1 MATVALGRSQGLAS
15 PRSERSESAPY
26 RHIDISLA
34 LATLALAALGVLM
47 VFSATRGPVDDGAT
61 GDTSFLSK
69 QALFV
74 GLGIVMMVA
83 ISAVDY
89 RLWRRLAPLVY
100 VVSLLVLGLVLSPLG
115 TESKGTQA
123 WFQFGSFQFQP
134 SEVGKVGLIITLGA
148 YLALRNDELRW
159 RHLVVALVL
168 AGAPMALILLQPD
181 LGTALVFM
189 AITTGM
195 LLVGGAQVK
204 HIVLVTIIGLVGVFA
219 ILTSDVL
226 AEYQKDRLTS
236 FLDPQSDVRDETYN
250 IDQSQIAI
258 GAGGWGGWGL
268 FNGPQTRSGQVPE
281 QQTDFIFTVV
291 GEELGFM
298 GAAGVLVLYGFILWR
313 IWRIAHLARD
323 QFGMLLCV
331 GVMSMLMFQVFQ
343 AVGMTIGIM
352 PVTGIPLPLLSYGG
366 SATIASFVALGLVMS
381 VHMYRFK

>member
-1 MATVALGRSQGLAS
+1 
-15 PRSERSESAPY
+15 
-26 RHIDISLA
+26 
-34 LATLALAALGVLM
+34 
-47 VFSATRGPVDDGAT
+47 
-61 GDTSFLSK
+61 
-69 QALFV
+69 
-74 GLGIVMMVA
+74 
-83 ISAVDY
+83 
-89 RLWRRLAPLVY
+89 
-100 VVSLLVLGLVLSPLG
+100 
-115 TESKGTQA
+115 
-123 WFQFGSFQFQP
+123 
-134 SEVGKVGLIITLGA
+134 
-148 YLALRNDELRW
+148 
-159 RHLVVALVL
+159 
-168 AGAPMALILLQPD
+168 MALILLQPD